1 MSGSGVEADAA
12 GAAAGPSSPSR
23 PPAAHETINPLGLHV
38 RQLPGRGRGVF
49 ASAAIP
55 AGRVL
60 EEAPVLL
67 LTKEQ
72 WDGGRMDDTVLGEYG
87 FCWSNGGM
95 ALGLGMASLFNHSS
109 TPNVNFVRNTAA
121 NTITFTTS
129 RAVEPGDELCIC
141 YSADETKLWFV
152 PSQGI
157 KPALSDDEGDGLKRL
172 AALDVDDSDDEAR
185 AERAAAEAKAAARE
199 TRRTLGGATHSAKQ
213 RRRER
218 FKSKMAASP
227 TASAPAPGDAGG
239 AGASHTPG
247 AANGTTILAPQ
258 PLQATGSALPALPSS
273 VTGSAGESSSSSSAF
288 KTKSISWAERQRRDE
303 VRADLPPPLHSVAAK
318 SRHEHVGDVRLTAD
332 LELDVPEDQLT
343 TPLAQDQWDLIYRAR
358 GPIEIEEEAEMDNS
372 ATIPVW
378 VVDVPDSKLTRHV
391 LAFTKDGLPVEER
404 MRHLKRVRRVTD
416 DSGEHCYVA
425 LAMESSITPAAL
437 VAALEAFSPLLT
449 GLEPSLFNVP
459 RAAARTSE
467 QLKIRNKIWPVL
479 FSPAA
484 PRPLDARGTTLG
496 KYAWIRA
503 GIHRVLAD
511 ARASA
516 AAGDLPVAV
525 YCASPPESI
534 WPQQDGFIPP
544 TPGLRAAAH
553 DTRVS
558 EAHPLRHA
566 VLNCIAEIARLRTVP
581 PFSEMN
587 PTRNGADYLLT
598 SLSLF
603 VTHEPCVMCSMALLH
618 SRVREVYYLFPRKRA
633 GGFEGSY
640 GVHSRRDLN
649 HRFDAWQYCGDLVDT
664 GDLAQFDVPD
674 TFEI

>member
-1 MSGSGVEADAA
+1 M
-12 GAAAGPSSPSR
+12 
-23 PPAAHETINPLGLHV
+23 TC
-38 RQLPGRGRGVF
+38 F
-49 ASAAIP
+49 
-55 AGRVL
+55 
-60 EEAPVLL
+60 
-67 LTKEQ
+67 
-72 WDGGRMDDTVLGEYG
+72 
-87 FCWSNGGM
+87 
-95 ALGLGMASLFNHSS
+95 
-109 TPNVNFVRNTAA
+109 
-121 NTITFTTS
+121 
-129 RAVEPGDELCIC
+129 
-141 YSADETKLWFV
+141 
-152 PSQGI
+152 
-157 KPALSDDEGDGLKRL
+157 
-172 AALDVDDSDDEAR
+172 
-185 AERAAAEAKAAARE
+185 ARE
-199 TRRTLGGATHSAKQ
+199 H
-213 RRRER
+213 
-218 FKSKMAASP
+218 
-227 TASAPAPGDAGG
+227 PANIP
-239 AGASHTPG
+239 
-247 AANGTTILAPQ
+247 
-258 PLQATGSALPALPSS
+258 
-273 VTGSAGESSSSSSAF
+273 V
-288 KTKSISWAERQRRDE
+288 
-303 VRADLPPPLHSVAAK
+303 
-318 SRHEHVGDVRLTAD
+318 
-332 LELDVPEDQLT
+332 
-343 TPLAQDQWDLIYRAR
+343 
-358 GPIEIEEEAEMDNS
+358 
-372 ATIPVW
+372 PVW

-391 LAFTKDGLPVEER
+391 LAFTKDGLPVDER

-416 DSGEHCYVA
+416 ETGEHCYVA

-437 VAALEAFSPLLT
+437 VAALESFSPLLT

-558 EAHPLRHA
+558 EAHPLRHS
-566 VLNCIAEIARLRTVP
+566 VLNCIAEIARLRTVS

-618 SRVREVYYLFPRKRA
+618 SRVREVYFLFPRKRA

-649 HRFDAWQYCGDLVDT
+649 HRFDAWQYCGDLVDV
-664 GDLAQFDVPD
+664 GELAQYDVPD
-674 TFEI
+674 SYEI

>member
-1 MSGSGVEADAA
+1 MSRGVEAETPASSSSS
-12 GAAAGPSSPSR
+12 AAAGPSTPT
-23 PPAAHETINPLGLHV
+23 PLPASETINPLALHV

-49 ASAAIP
+49 AAAAIP
-55 AGRVL
+55 AGSVL

-72 WDGGRMDDTVLGEYG
+72 WDQGKMDDTVLGEYG

-129 RAVEPGDELCIC
+129 RSVQPGEELCIC
-141 YSADETKLWFV
+141 YSADETKLWFI
-152 PSQGI
+152 PSQGL

-172 AALDVDDSDDEAR
+172 ADLNVEDSDEEAK

-218 FKSKMAASP
+218 FKSKNKM
-227 TASAPAPGDAGG
+227 
-239 AGASHTPG
+239 
-247 AANGTTILAPQ
+247 
-258 PLQATGSALPALPSS
+258 PLQATGSALPG
-273 VTGSAGESSSSSSAF
+273 VTGSAGASSSASSSSAF
-288 KTKSISWAERQRRDE
+288 KAKSISWAERQRRDE

-318 SRHEHVGDVRLTAD
+318 SRHEHVGEVRLTAD
-332 LELDVPEDQLT
+332 LEFDVAADQMS
-343 TPLAQDQWDLIYRAR
+343 TPLAQDQWDLVYRAR

-391 LAFTKDGLPVEER
+391 LAFTKDGLPVDER

-416 DSGEHCYVA
+416 EAGEHCYVA
-425 LAMESSITPAAL
+425 LAMESSITPPAL
-437 VAALEAFSPLLT
+437 VAALEDFSPLLK

-511 ARASA
+511 ALASK

-566 VLNCIAEIARLRTVP
+566 VLNCIAEIARLRTVA

-618 SRVREVYYLFPRKRA
+618 SRVREVYFLFPRKRA

-649 HRFDAWQYCGDLVDT
+649 HRFDAWQYCGDLVDV
-664 GDLAQFDVPD
+664 GELSQYDVPD
-674 TFEI
+674 SYEI